1 MLQHRSIHC
10 VRRGPEKSIPR
21 SRRDGRPA
29 ACGIDA
35 AATLQP
41 SSMRLPAVWILDDDD
56 NLLVSHQGKH
66 RIVTAGSLWMS
77 ARQSR
82 QKQGRPSAHPSS
94 VRRWQRRLAGDFAD
108 PGCVA
113 IDLWSTRFNPREA
126 AACRQRGEHLWHAS
140 RIHTRSCSCSVLTF
154 RHPIGRMVLSTGR
167 EVVLFRTGAQDS
179 KKKKKI
185 QVHASPFEARQTQI
199 SCQDGRERPCLGSC
213 RCRHADRGTFETLY
227 CTYTTSC
234 SDGDVVHAETAKH
247 ASQLST
253 GAPRTAGADGPGVRC
268 KT

>member
-1 MLQHRSIHC
+1 MTGLDEEAACCSIAPSTASAE
-10 VRRGPEKSIPR
+10 RGPEKSIPR

-113 IDLWSTRFNPREA
+113 IDPWSTRFNPREA

-179 KKKKKI
+179 KKKKKFKSMLARLKPGKRRSRAKTAGKGLAWGLADAGMLI
-185 QVHASPFEARQTQI
+185 EGHLRHCIVHTQHPAVTEM
-199 SCQDGRERPCLGSC
+199 SSMPRR
-213 RCRHADRGTFETLY
+213 
-227 CTYTTSC
+227 
-234 SDGDVVHAETAKH
+234 
-247 ASQLST
+247 LST
-253 GAPRTAGADGPGVRC
+253 PVS
-268 KT
+268 

>member
-1 MLQHRSIHC
+1 MTGLDEEAACCSIAPSTASAE
-10 VRRGPEKSIPR
+10 RGPEKSIPR

-41 SSMRLPAVWILDDDD
+41 STMTMRLPVVWVLDDDD

-113 IDLWSTRFNPREA
+113 IDPWSTRFNPREA

-167 EVVLFRTGAQDS
+167 EVLLFRTGAQDS
-179 KKKKKI
+179 KKKKKNS
-185 QVHASPFEARQTQI
+185 SP
-199 SCQDGRERPCLGSC
+199 C
-213 RCRHADRGTFETLY
+213 
-227 CTYTTSC
+227 
-234 SDGDVVHAETAKH
+234 
-247 ASQLST
+247 
-253 GAPRTAGADGPGVRC
+253 
-268 KT
+268 